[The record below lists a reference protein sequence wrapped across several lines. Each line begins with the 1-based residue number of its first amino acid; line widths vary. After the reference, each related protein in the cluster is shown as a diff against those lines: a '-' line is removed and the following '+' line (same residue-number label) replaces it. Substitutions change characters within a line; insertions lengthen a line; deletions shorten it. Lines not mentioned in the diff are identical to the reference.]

1 MFNINFENFWS
12 KHPEKAV
19 VDPFF
24 TEKSEHC
31 EFSRSPV
38 DSSDS
43 YLSSARAAML
53 SSPQHS
59 PTH

>member
-1 MFNINFENFWS
+1 MLTLFKQKFSLAFNEEEAPVGGAFSGHYEI
-12 KHPEKAV
+12 
-19 VDPFF
+19 
-24 TEKSEHC
+24 
-31 EFSRSPV
+31 SRSPF